1 MKYKIKNKI
10 KKFSILIKIKG
21 YIMKVEKISAFSYK
35 NEGGNPAGVYFSD
48 EMLSDEEM
56 LNIAKEVNY
65 SETAFLVKQND
76 SFRIRYFSPETEIA
90 FCGHATIA
98 SGSSIGEKFGLGTYE
113 LILNDGK
120 IQIEVSQKN
129 GESFTS
135 ISSMKTNSKD
145 IDKCYINNII
155 EEFSF
160 NKDDLNRDH
169 PIKIAFSGNNHLI
182 IFLKDK
188 QKLQEMKYNFPKVK
202 TLMEQENI
210 VTISILWEENK
221 NLYHSRNAFAYGGVI
236 EDPATGSA
244 AIALGEYLRD
254 QGYKKSGDIEILQG
268 FDMGQPSQLFVSF
281 TDIANSSIKVSG
293 TSRVI
298 KE

>member
-1 MKYKIKNKI
+1 
-10 KKFSILIKIKG
+10 
-21 YIMKVEKISAFSYK
+21 MKVEKISAFSYK
-35 NEGGNPAGVYFSD
+35 NEGGNPAGVLFSD
-48 EMLSDEEM
+48 EMLSEKEM
-56 LNIAKEVNY
+56 LEIAKEVNY
-65 SETAFLVKQND
+65 SETAFLVKQDD

-98 SGSSIGEKFGLGTYE
+98 SGSAIGEKFGLGTYE
-113 LILNDGK
+113 LILNDGS
-120 IQIEVSQKN
+120 IEIEVSQNN

-135 ISSMKTNSKD
+135 ISSMKTHSK
-145 IDKCYINNII
+145 KVEESYINSIL
-155 EEFSF
+155 ETFSF
-160 NKDDLNRDH
+160 NKEDLNEKY
-169 PIKIAFSGNNHLI
+169 PIKISFSGNNHLI

-188 QKLQEMKYNFPKVK
+188 QKLQEMEYDFSKAKA
-202 TLMEQENI
+202 LMEKENI
-210 VTISILWEENK
+210 VTISILWEENE
-221 NLYHSRNAFAYGGVI
+221 NLYHSRNAFAYGGVY

-254 QGYKKSGDIEILQG
+254 NDFKKSGNIEILQG
-268 FDMGQPSQLFVSF
+268 FDMKQPSQLFVNF